1 VRRIQAVRW
10 GAFLS
15 LSIVVVGILWWS
27 RSETRPNILLITLD
41 TTRADRLGCY
51 GYKLAGTPNLDVLAN
66 RGVLFERAY
75 APAPMTSPSHASIF
89 TGLWPPEH
97 GVFTNGQVSLDE
109 SLSTVA
115 ELLSGEGYNTA
126 AFVAAFVLQEKFGFQ
141 QGFKFFDD
149 DLSKAASDID
159 VLHQYR
165 DGRYVIDSAMNW
177 LERREAKKE
186 TLPFFCWVH
195 LYDAHDP
202 YINHPKEFG
211 DKFSDRRYDGELAY
225 VDMQVGRL
233 LEKLKSS
240 GLDENTIVVF
250 VGDHGESLGEHGEE
264 THGYMLHDSTL
275 RVPLVIVDPNA
286 EVDARR
292 IQSPVTIVSLFP
304 TLLEFAGV
312 KNSSAQASLSLAA
325 ACRGSA
331 IPSQLCYSQTDEPYL
346 QAFWSPLRGL
356 TTERWR
362 YVRSTKPELYDL
374 VADPRELVNLS
385 ETEPDLVIQLDGEL
399 AAFEDSLERRV
410 GGKISLSRREEQA
423 LHSLGYTG
431 GAVPEPDKAPTGEA
445 LPDIKDMIGFL
456 NRLQKATDLIDTQD
470 IEPAIKIL
478 EPLATEVPD
487 FMRVHLNLALCYLQ
501 QGEFNKA
508 SHSCALALEI
518 DPDSDRA
525 LDMAGFSYLKLQQLD
540 KASQHFQRLIALQPD
555 SENGHLFM
563 GEIYQ
568 RQKQY
573 DLAMRHYG
581 EVLRIN
587 PGNSMARSAY
597 TAIQQAMS
605 RP

>member
-1 VRRIQAVRW
+1 MGIF
-10 GAFLS
+10 FLAA
-15 LSIVVVGILWWS
+15 LVTGLIWWTRTES
-27 RSETRPNILLITLD
+27 RPNIVLITLD

-51 GYKLAGTPNLDVLAN
+51 GYELAGTPNLDALAN
-66 RGVLFERAY
+66 RSVLFERAY
-75 APAPMTSPSHASIF
+75 APAPMTCPSHASVF

-97 GVFTNGQVSLDE
+97 GVFTNGQVSLDDD
-109 SLSTVA
+109 LSTVA
-115 ELLSGEGYNTA
+115 ELLSADGYNTA
-126 AFVAAFVLQEKFGFQ
+126 AFVAAFVLQEKFGFK
-141 QGFKFFDD
+141 QGFKVFDD
-149 DLSKAASDID
+149 DLSRAAADID

-165 DGRYVIDSAMNW
+165 DGQYVIDSALSW
-177 LERREAKKE
+177 LERLE
-186 TLPFFCWVH
+186 TSKDSSPFFCWVH

-202 YINHPKEFG
+202 YIDHPKEFG

-225 VDMQVGRL
+225 VDLQVGRL

-240 GLDENTIVVF
+240 GLGENTVIVV

-275 RVPLVIVDPNA
+275 RVPLLIASP
-286 EVDARR
+286 DANTEPRR

-312 KNSSAQASLSLAA
+312 KTSPAQATRNLAA
-325 ACRGSA
+325 ACRGSSIA
-331 IPSQLCYSQTDEPYL
+331 AQFCYSQTDEPYL
-346 QAFWSPLRGL
+346 QAFWSPLKGL

-374 VADPRELVNLS
+374 EADPRELVNLS
-385 ETEPDLVIQLDGEL
+385 ETEPDMVIQLDGEL
-399 AAFEDSLERRV
+399 AAFEDSLQYRE
-410 GGKISLSRREEQA
+410 GGKISLSRHEERA
-423 LHSLGYTG
+423 LHSLGYAG
-431 GAVPEPDKAPTGEA
+431 GTAPQPDSAATGEP

-456 NRLQKATDLIDTQD
+456 NRLQKATDLIDIQD

-478 EPLATEVPD
+478 EPLAIEVPK

-508 SHSCALALEI
+508 AQSCALALEI

-525 LDMAGFSYLKLQQLD
+525 LDMAGFSYLKLQQFD
-540 KASQHFQRLIALQPD
+540 KAALHFQRLIALQPD
-555 SENGHLFM
+555 SENGHLFI

-573 DLAMRHYG
+573 GLAMRHYG

-587 PGNSMARSAY
+587 PGNTVARNAY
-597 TAIQQAMS
+597 MSLQQAV
-605 RP
+605 RQP